1 LKGGESVGGKAG
13 GVWEKLLSILL
24 TLNIAVMGWL
34 WTSVARL
41 ADRLDKHCE
50 DRAIHQG
57 INVAELVGRREFEA
71 SKESVGAAEG
81 SLAARVSRIEEKV
94 DTLAMRRIRDGN

>member
-1 LKGGESVGGKAG
+1 MGGKAG
-13 GVWEKLLSILL
+13 GVWEKLLSVLL

-41 ADRLDKHCE
+41 ADRLDKHCD

-57 INVAELVGRREFEA
+57 VDVAELVGRREFEA
-71 SKESVGAAEG
+71 SRENVNSVEG
-81 SLAARVSRIEEKV
+81 SLAARVGRIEEKV
-94 DTLAMRRIRDGN
+94 DTLAMRRIGDGE